1 MDQTRSAD
9 HVPAADPADAIA
21 PRLVR
26 DGDDFACFSATAAG
40 AAAEPPP
47 PHVRTRAGDPLNV
60 DPSRPA
66 FRDGPV
72 VTFRAE
78 SSSAEGA

>member
-1 MDQTRSAD
+1 MEQIRSAD
-9 HVPAADPADAIA
+9 PGPAADAIA
-21 PRLVR
+21 SRHRYDLVGGEAMR
-26 DGDDFACFSATAAG
+26 RIVEAAG